1 MPNIKIFGGAREAA
15 YDNMAHGRFM
25 LDSKG
30 YTHSCTTHTHA
41 RAYTQTYVIL
51 IAFQRQQLFRESAF
65 VLLYMYIVSLYT
77 FSATH
82 VRRTSMLRVELES
95 SISVKCTLC
104 SFEVK
109 LSLM

>member
-25 LDSKG
+25 LDTKG

-65 VLLYMYIVSLYT
+65 VLLYTYIVSAFVLLYT
-77 FSATH
+77 YIVF
-82 VRRTSMLRVELES
+82 VYV
-95 SISVKCTLC
+95 
-104 SFEVK
+104 
-109 LSLM
+109 